1 MMMDKLRVLESVS
14 ALVAEGNLS
23 RAELLT
29 ACRRGG
35 FVEIVERHTRY
46 SNLLYFVGGGV
57 VLMGIVGLISQTWN
71 DLGSVMRVMVS
82 LGFGIVA
89 FSAGVFLSRRERLGA
104 AGPAFFLIAALA
116 LPFGLAVT
124 LDEAGFQADQLVS
137 QGLISGLLMGVFAAA
152 YLLFRSNSLLVYAI
166 AFATWAFFAL
176 TGWIAGPFPGFNRLE
191 FFEVRALAIGLS
203 YLFLAYAF
211 ADTPRRPLSGFLYGA
226 GTVTL
231 LGAAF
236 ALAGGFGSRG
246 NVFWGLVSL
255 GLVLAVLGASVY
267 LRSKAM
273 LTFGSVF
280 LAVYLINFTNRYF
293 KTSPDWPLA
302 LVFLGMMLMGVG
314 FLILQLKRR
323 YLHE

>member
-1 MMMDKLRVLESVS
+1 MMDKPRVLESVS

-29 ACRRGG
+29 ACRRGD

-46 SNLLYFVGGGV
+46 SNLLYFIGGGI
-57 VLMGIVGLISQTWN
+57 VLMGVVGLIFQNWN
-71 DLGSVMRVMVS
+71 DLGSAMRVVVS
-82 LGFGIVA
+82 LGSGIVA
-89 FSAGVFLSRRERLGA
+89 FSAGVLLSRQERLGA

-124 LDEAGFQADQLVS
+124 LDEAGFQADQLLS
-137 QGLISGLLMGVFAAA
+137 QSLISGLLMGVFAAA

-166 AFATWAFFAL
+166 VLATWAFFAL
-176 TGWIAGPFPGFNRLE
+176 TGWFAGPFPSLNHLE
-191 FFEVRALAIGLS
+191 FFEYRAIAVGLS
-203 YLFLAYAF
+203 YLFLAFAF
-211 ADTPRRPLSGFLYGA
+211 ADTPRKPLSGFLYGA
-226 GTVTL
+226 GTVAL
-231 LGAAF
+231 LGAVF

-246 NVFWGLVSL
+246 NVIWGLVSL

-273 LTFGSVF
+273 LTFGSIF
-280 LAVYLINFTNRYF
+280 LVIYLINFTNRFF
-293 KTSPDWPLA
+293 KKSPDWPLA
-302 LVFLGMMLMGVG
+302 LLFFGLMLMGVG

-323 YLHE
+323 YLNE